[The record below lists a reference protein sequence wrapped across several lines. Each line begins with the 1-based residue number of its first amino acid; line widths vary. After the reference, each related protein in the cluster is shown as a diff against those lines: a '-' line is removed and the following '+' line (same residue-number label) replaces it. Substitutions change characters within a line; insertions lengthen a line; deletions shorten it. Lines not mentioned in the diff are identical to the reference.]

1 MQEQESP
8 TLMEHGFLWR
18 NNLQRSIL
26 CVPLS
31 IDKTLRSRF
40 WISTGIFFF
49 LPAGRSTRAY
59 PRRVDLPAFFWRDI
73 FFHY

>member
-1 MQEQESP
+1 MMSAAAQRRNDDDDERKDAIKIRRRTPTMQEQESP

-26 CVPLS
+26 CVPSS

-40 WISTGIFFF
+40 WFSTLISV
-49 LPAGRSTRAY
+49 Y
-59 PRRVDLPAFFWRDI
+59 
-73 FFHY
+73 